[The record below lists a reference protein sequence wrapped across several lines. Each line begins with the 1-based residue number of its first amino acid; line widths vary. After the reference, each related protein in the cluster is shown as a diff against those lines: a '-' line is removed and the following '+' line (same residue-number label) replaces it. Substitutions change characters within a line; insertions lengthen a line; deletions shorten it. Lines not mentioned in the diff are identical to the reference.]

1 MIRRGYYALRICGK
15 RIKRCRVR
23 LSVRLSVCPS
33 GSARYSSKAV
43 LRQAKRVVTDTAA
56 VRRAAI
62 HQYLLPAAPTAANLE
77 QRVSWRRG
85 VVVS

>member
-1 MIRRGYYALRICGK
+1 MIRHGYYALRICGK

-43 LRQAKRVVTDTAA
+43 LRQAKRVVTDTA
-56 VRRAAI
+56 VQQSINISCRPR
-62 HQYLLPAAPTAANLE
+62 QQQQTWSSGFPG
-77 QRVSWRRG
+77 G
-85 VVVS
+85 VA